1 MQTRKKKLKDFISN
15 TNKDNTQTLLP
26 HGQKAFI
33 FFKNHDDSIIFKY
46 LHKTQTKTLKKK
58 LFSFIKMIFHIN
70 KLQQE
75 DIQLNFPPQ
84 LASDIKWNRIGVSLK
99 YKSIR
104 RFLIYF
110 LVITVIGG
118 LNVAAFFFIKERIT
132 HDLSEAFQQT
142 VSKTKTTT
150 KTTTFEYYEEN
161 FDFLLIQFLF
171 TFAYFIIGQ
180 FCISGGA
187 FLMRRVL
194 NTQKSAE
201 IIQGIKIEIIIHLVY
216 YIIFPFILLRLVLNE
231 PQHQHQT
238 AKEQKIYDNLIM
250 NTIVKSIFYN
260 QILSIATALIDFRV
274 LLFRLKLKKV
284 KKKQK
289 DQKNNNLEMMTQ
301 IQLNEYL
308 TPPIFN
314 IDKYLIILL

>member
-1 MQTRKKKLKDFISN
+1 MLKDLYKYNIKFRKYKDAVLSTLKYRLRKDEHKFTKSLKKMQTRKKKLKDFISN

-161 FDFLLIQFLF
+161 FDFLLI
-171 TFAYFIIGQ
+171 
-180 FCISGGA
+180 
-187 FLMRRVL
+187 
-194 NTQKSAE
+194 
-201 IIQGIKIEIIIHLVY
+201 
-216 YIIFPFILLRLVLNE
+216 
-231 PQHQHQT
+231 
-238 AKEQKIYDNLIM
+238 
-250 NTIVKSIFYN
+250 
-260 QILSIATALIDFRV
+260 
-274 LLFRLKLKKV
+274 
-284 KKKQK
+284 
-289 DQKNNNLEMMTQ
+289 
-301 IQLNEYL
+301 
-308 TPPIFN
+308 
-314 IDKYLIILL
+314 

>member
-1 MQTRKKKLKDFISN
+1 
-15 TNKDNTQTLLP
+15 
-26 HGQKAFI
+26 
-33 FFKNHDDSIIFKY
+33 
-46 LHKTQTKTLKKK
+46 
-58 LFSFIKMIFHIN
+58 
-70 KLQQE
+70 
-75 DIQLNFPPQ
+75 
-84 LASDIKWNRIGVSLK
+84 
-99 YKSIR
+99 
-104 RFLIYF
+104 
-110 LVITVIGG
+110 
-118 LNVAAFFFIKERIT
+118 
-132 HDLSEAFQQT
+132 
-142 VSKTKTTT
+142 
-150 KTTTFEYYEEN
+150 
-161 FDFLLIQFLF
+161 
-171 TFAYFIIGQ
+171 
-180 FCISGGA
+180 
-187 FLMRRVL
+187 MRRVL